1 MSDLSFWKVGSMRV
15 PRGRIVLVEGQ
26 SRKRPTGYVQE
37 HARSGP
43 SSSSGASSHHHDDR
57 PRPPARLHSPLE
69 VALRDGPTRATV
81 AAAVPRVDAR
91 FHLGGKSSAGGRRG
105 PGEVSARTEMI
116 HLDIPAV
123 RGSDRAN
130 GLRTARMAIWIIA
143 VWVSHHDLHVLRTG
157 RVVGHNMARFHRPL
171 TCTAP
176 LPGEYASS
184 ALASPSKRVRREI
197 ARAAAGSEVVC
208 T

>member
-1 MSDLSFWKVGSMRV
+1 M
-15 PRGRIVLVEGQ
+15 
-26 SRKRPTGYVQE
+26 
-37 HARSGP
+37 A
-43 SSSSGASSHHHDDR
+43 
-57 PRPPARLHSPLE
+57 
-69 VALRDGPTRATV
+69 
-81 AAAVPRVDAR
+81 
-91 FHLGGKSSAGGRRG
+91 
-105 PGEVSARTEMI
+105 
-116 HLDIPAV
+116 IPAV
-123 RGSDRAN
+123 RGSDRVN
-130 GLRTARMAIWIIA
+130 GLRTARMARPKFA

-197 ARAAAGSEVVC
+197 ARSAAGSEVVC

>member
-15 PRGRIVLVEGQ
+15 LGGRIVLVEGQ
-26 SRKRPTGYVQE
+26 SRKRPTGYLQE

-43 SSSSGASSHHHDDR
+43 SSSLGASSHHHDDR

-105 PGEVSARTEMI
+105 PGEVSARTEMKRLAI
-116 HLDIPAV
+116 LAV
-123 RGSDRAN
+123 RSLDRAN
-130 GLRTARMAIWIIA
+130 GLRTARMARPKFA

-197 ARAAAGSEVVC
+197 ARAAAGSEVVY

>member
-1 MSDLSFWKVGSMRV
+1 MSVMIPTQDSMILAAFEGSRNHGILWNLAL
-15 PRGRIVLVEGQ
+15 RRSL
-26 SRKRPTGYVQE
+26 
-37 HARSGP
+37 SGP

-81 AAAVPRVDAR
+81 AAAVPRVVLDFTWAVNHQR
-91 FHLGGKSSAGGRRG
+91 VGAEGQVRSVL
-105 PGEVSARTEMI
+105 SARTEMI
-116 HLDIPAV
+116 HTAIPAV
-123 RGSDRAN
+123 RGSDRVN
-130 GLRTARMAIWIIA
+130 GLRTARMARHKFA
-143 VWVSHHDLHVLRTG
+143 VRVSHPDLCVLRTG
-157 RVVGHNMARFHRPL
+157 RVVGHNMAHFHRPL

>member
-1 MSDLSFWKVGSMRV
+1 MRV
-15 PRGRIVLVEGQ
+15 LGGRIVLVEGQ
-26 SRKRPTGYVQE
+26 SRKRPAGHVQE

-105 PGEVSARTEMI
+105 SGEVSARTEMI
-116 HLDIPAV
+116 HMAVFAV
-123 RGSDRAN
+123 RGSDRLN
-130 GLRTARMAIWIIA
+130 GLRTAKTVRWIIA
-143 VWVSHHDLHVLRTG
+143 VRISHPDLCVLRTG

>member
-1 MSDLSFWKVGSMRV
+1 MRV
-15 PRGRIVLVEGQ
+15 LGGRIVLVEGQ
-26 SRKRPTGYVQE
+26 SRKRPAGHVQE

-105 PGEVSARTEMI
+105 SGEVSARTEMI
-116 HLDIPAV
+116 HMAVFAV
-123 RGSDRAN
+123 RGSDRLN
-130 GLRTARMAIWIIA
+130 GLRTARTAIWIIA
-143 VWVSHHDLHVLRTG
+143 VRVSHHDLHVLRTG

>member
-1 MSDLSFWKVGSMRV
+1 MRV
-15 PRGRIVLVEGQ
+15 LGGRIVLVEGQ

-105 PGEVSARTEMI
+105 SGEVSARTANI
-116 HLDIPAV
+116 CRAVFAV
-123 RGSDRAN
+123 RGSDRVN
-130 GLRTARMAIWIIA
+130 GLRTTRTARQIFA
-143 VWVSHHDLHVLRTG
+143 VRVSHPDLCVLRTG
-157 RVVGHNMARFHRPL
+157 RMVGQNMARFHRPL

>member
-1 MSDLSFWKVGSMRV
+1 MRV
-15 PRGRIVLVEGQ
+15 LGGRIVLVEGQ

-105 PGEVSARTEMI
+105 PGEVSARTAKKR
-116 HLDIPAV
+116 LAVFAV
-123 RGSDRAN
+123 RGSDMVN
-130 GLRTARMAIWIIA
+130 GLRTARTARPKFA

>member
-15 PRGRIVLVEGQ
+15 LGGRIVLVEGQ

-105 PGEVSARTEMI
+105 PGEVSARTEMKRRA
-116 HLDIPAV
+116 DFVV
-123 RGSDRAN
+123 RSSDMVN
-130 GLRTARMAIWIIA
+130 GLRTANTARQKSA
-143 VWVSHHDLHVLRTG
+143 VRISHPDLNVLRTG